1 MELKDKKKIN
11 IIFMAEFIKW
21 WKDKMLVLIILT
33 AILSVVI
40 AFLFAFFFEWGWI
53 VSIIIALGGGY
64 LMRRL
69 IIKKLT
75 DTFKE

>member
-1 MELKDKKKIN
+1 
-11 IIFMAEFIKW
+11 MAEFVKW
-21 WKDKMLVLIILT
+21 WKDKMVVLIMLT

-53 VSIIIALGGGY
+53 VSIVIALGGGY

-75 DTFKE
+75 DTFSEDV